1 MKVIKL
7 TLSVLLIFL
16 LAACGRVQ
24 PVLNVENTP
33 VAYNLQSDQ
42 IKLAI
47 TQAALQR
54 GWVIQEIEPGLLDA
68 KISVRN
74 HFAEIHIPY
83 NEKYYSILYVRSE
96 NLKADDG
103 SIHRNYN
110 RWVNN
115 LNVDIKKQLAQSA
128 AAQ

>member
-68 KISVRN
+68 KLVCVTIS
-74 HFAEIHIPY
+74 
-83 NEKYYSILYVRSE
+83 
-96 NLKADDG
+96 LKFIFLITKNTTQFFTLG
-103 SIHRNYN
+103 Q
-110 RWVNN
+110 
-115 LNVDIKKQLAQSA
+115 KT
-128 AAQ
+128 